1 MANVVN
7 FNMVVEIN
15 QLLKSQGI
23 EYSIHSVGGCT
34 CAGLSL
40 RQDGKE
46 HDLNDVIKVINEYL
60 DSKWMQVIASE
71 DDLLMLNIVSK
82 FPYERKE

>member
-7 FNMVVEIN
+7 FNMIVEIN

-34 CAGLSL
+34 CAGLL
-40 RQDGKE
+40 
-46 HDLNDVIKVINEYL
+46 
-60 DSKWMQVIASE
+60 
-71 DDLLMLNIVSK
+71 
-82 FPYERKE
+82 